1 MDNTVILIVNLKQAD
16 THSGVHAL
24 LDQHFVLHET
34 ADSGLISEMIRTH
47 APQAICFE
55 YDYPDV
61 TRLAVLQ
68 DTKINYPSIPI
79 VVVTEQS
86 SERLAVWAFR
96 ARVWDY
102 LSWPVLADEIIS
114 CFKRACSL
122 PHMQEKGAARELIR
136 PQCNMPAEVRL
147 SRSNNTTGISSL
159 DPAVNYVERNLDKKI
174 QQPEMAKLC
183 GFTSSHF
190 SRMFKNA
197 YGFTFQEFIL
207 TRRMHEA
214 IRLLKNPSA
223 SITDVAYMVGFTDH
237 SYFTRTFRRFFN
249 MAPSFYKQSLVAARS
264 SLEIKLQEPD

>member
-1 MDNTVILIVNLKQAD
+1 MDNSVILIVNLKQVEPR
-16 THSGVHAL
+16 SGMHAL
-24 LDQHFVLHET
+24 LNHHFVVHET
-34 ADSGLISEMIRTH
+34 ADSGLIPEMIRTH

-61 TRLAVLQ
+61 PLLAVLQ
-68 DTKINYPSIPI
+68 DTKINYPAIPI
-79 VVVTEQS
+79 VIVTEQS
-86 SERLAVWAFR
+86 SETLAVWAFR

-102 LSWPVLADEIIS
+102 FSWPVLADEIIS

-147 SRSNNTTGISSL
+147 SRSNHIAGVSLL

-174 QQPEMAKLC
+174 QQPDMAKLC

-264 SLEIKLQEPD
+264 SLEMKLQDPD